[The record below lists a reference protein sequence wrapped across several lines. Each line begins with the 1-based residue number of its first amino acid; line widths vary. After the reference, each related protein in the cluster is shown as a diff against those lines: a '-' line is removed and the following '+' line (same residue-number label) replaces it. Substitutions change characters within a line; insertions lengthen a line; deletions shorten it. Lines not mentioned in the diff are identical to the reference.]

1 MLNTLV
7 IGFKVKGNLRFLSH
21 HETMAM
27 FHRVF
32 ARARIELC
40 YSAGFNPRPRLSL
53 PLPRSVGTESEAEIV
68 CVLVS
73 GDELRLDPE
82 QVKEQICRQVPQG
95 CEITDVE
102 VIPRKVRYRPV
113 SVVYVFS
120 LPASAGDERIEAAV
134 DGLRRVLK
142 AGEGLVVRRQG
153 YGAKSAREIDVS
165 GYIDSIEREPNGWAV
180 KCNITA
186 SGTVRADEILQ
197 ILQIDSSQLSRPVRK
212 KSVEWRIYHGTNFDF
227 PQQEIVGK

>member
-1 MLNTLV
+1 M
-7 IGFKVKGNLRFLSH
+7 
-21 HETMAM
+21 
-27 FHRVF
+27 
-32 ARARIELC
+32 
-40 YSAGFNPRPRLSL
+40 
-53 PLPRSVGTESEAEIV
+53 PLPRSVGTESDAEIV
-68 CVLVS
+68 CVLVA
-73 GDELRLDPE
+73 GDEFRLDAE
-82 QVKEQICRQVPQG
+82 QVKERICRQVPQG

-120 LPASAGDERIEAAV
+120 LAASAGDERIEAAV
-134 DGLRRVLK
+134 NGLRRVLA
-142 AGEGLVVRRQG
+142 AGESLVVRRRG
-153 YGAKSAREIDVS
+153 YGAKPARETDVS

-197 ILQIDSSQLSRPVRK
+197 LLQIDFLELSGPVKK
-212 KSVEWRIYHGTNFDF
+212 KSVEWRIYQGTNFEF